1 MSLLE
6 VKNLTVIYPDGTEA
20 VDKVSF
26 KLDEGEI
33 LGLIGESGS
42 GKTTLGM
49 ALTKLLPQG
58 TEVSGEVLY
67 KGMNL
72 LELKGKELEKIR
84 GKEIGTVFQDTLSAL
99 DPLMRI
105 GRQIIERS
113 VADKTITQ
121 DEAYP
126 RAIEIMQ
133 ALGVTQPESRLQAF
147 PHELS
152 GGLRQRAFI
161 TISLFQDPRILVF
174 DEPTT
179 SLDVVAQSQLVSLI
193 RDLKSKGYSIIFI
206 THDLLLA
213 SSFCDSILIMYA
225 AKTMEYGNV
234 QNVIENSA
242 HPYTKG
248 LLAATPSLLNIEKG
262 LVPMKGYVPDP
273 KNLPK
278 GCRFW
283 PRCELV
289 QEICKTIEPDLIDLG
304 DGRKSA
310 CHFAKEVRDSAS
322 YYGN

>member
-20 VDKVSF
+20 VEKISF
-26 KLDEGEI
+26 KLEEGEI

-67 KGMNL
+67 KGTNL
-72 LELKGKELEKIR
+72 LELKGRELEKIR

-113 VADKTITQ
+113 VAEKTITPE
-121 DEAYP
+121 DAYP

-133 ALGVTQPESRLQAF
+133 ALGVTQPESRLRAF

-161 TISLFQDPRILVF
+161 TISLFQDPKILVF

-193 RDLKSKGYSIIFI
+193 RDLKSRGYSMIFI

-234 QNVIENSA
+234 KNVIENPA